1 MTPLTF
7 RRTSDAPPREHEIL
21 EIAADGSF
29 ALWRSVGEAVGRFAG
44 AAPELDRLEAEVEA
58 ALDARPAGTDELPP
72 DASLERIEIGDTTVG
87 FAADRTPA
95 GPWGTLVERLRALMS
110 DLIDHP
116 LAALVLVV
124 DDPAMPRLEHRGTEP
139 LMLQLVQPVAIA
151 TVWRNGE
158 HVATVRG
165 AADRIGAEEAGPG
178 WYLDIPVPAVL
189 DEDGD
194 RVVIQVAVDAH
205 HRKQI
210 LPIEVYGVADH
221 LDLPLGASSLSALS
235 RRRRRG

>member
-29 ALWRSVGEAVGRFAG
+29 ALWRSVGPTVGRFAG
-44 AAPELDRLEAEVEA
+44 AVPDPARLGAEVEA
-58 ALDARPAGTDELPP
+58 ALDARPPATDELPP
-72 DASLERIEIGDTTVG
+72 DSSLERIEIGDTTVA
-87 FAADRTPA
+87 FAARRTPD

-110 DLIDHP
+110 DLTDHP
-116 LAALVLVV
+116 LASLVLVV

-139 LMLQLVQPVAIA
+139 LLLQLVQPVAIA

-165 AADRIGAEEAGPG
+165 AADTIGAVEAGPG
-178 WYLDIPVPAVL
+178 WHLDIPVPAVR
-189 DEDGD
+189 DEEGD

-205 HRKQI
+205 HGKLI
-210 LPIEVYGVADH
+210 LPVEVYGVADH
-221 LDLPLGASSLSALS
+221 LDQPSEPP
-235 RRRRRG
+235 R